1 MDEFNNP
8 VTSTKF
14 SKTGGTASETVV
26 TTYEYDDEHR
36 CVKADASVVISTG
49 NEQVENVPKEVNC
62 KNRTFF
68 FVVAFVRQRFV
79 LLNAEIAA

>member
-1 MDEFNNP
+1 MIDAWRQ
-8 VTSTKF
+8 S
-14 SKTGGTASETVV
+14 
-26 TTYEYDDEHR
+26 
-36 CVKADASVVISTG
+36 VKRSDRTFEIEIIGDV
-49 NEQVENVPKEVNC
+49 QVENIPKEVNC